1 MSFRDLGLIVFPP
14 LPTMAGK
21 TTAAILL
28 DFFRVRDF

>member
-1 MSFRDLGLIVFPP
+1 MSFRDLGLSFPP

-28 DFFRVRDF
+28 VFFRVRDF